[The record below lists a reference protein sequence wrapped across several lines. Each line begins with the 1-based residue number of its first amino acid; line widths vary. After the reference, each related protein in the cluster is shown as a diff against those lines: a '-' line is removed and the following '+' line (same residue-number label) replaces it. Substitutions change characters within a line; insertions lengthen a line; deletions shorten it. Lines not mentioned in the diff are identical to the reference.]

1 MYNITDTDREFQ
13 ALLTKEKLAEFEK
26 SFEKNFFTQEG
37 TLQLLSL
44 GVRAATDLKFESSRV
59 IWNTACF
66 VNVLSYDLKII
77 IRSMIYAQREWEKR
91 VFARQAAV
99 LVYESLNDLFDLLGK
114 GLKEAVKKLAD
125 CQAFEDQLKLIRS
138 DLNSFKQSH
147 FNALKEIR
155 NVAAAHR
162 DQDALKLV
170 QTIYDISWMD
180 SFSIFSSFDRIIIR
194 LGGILEVLTSRV
206 RELESLD

>member
-13 ALLTKEKLAEFEK
+13 ALLTKEKIAEFEK
-26 SFEKNFFTQEG
+26 GFEKNFLTQEG

-44 GVRAATDLKFESSRV
+44 GVQVAADLKFESSRV

-91 VFARQAAV
+91 VFARQAAL
-99 LVYESLNDLFDLLGK
+99 LVYEAVNDLFDLLGK
-114 GLKEAVKKLAD
+114 DLKEAVQKLSD
-125 CQAFEDQLKLIRS
+125 SYFFEDQLKKIRS

-147 FNALKEIR
+147 FTALKEIR

-170 QTIYDISWMD
+170 RAIYGISWIE
-180 SFSIFSSFDRIIIR
+180 SFSIFSSFDRIIIL
-194 LGGILEVLTSRV
+194 LGGILEALTSRV
-206 RELESLD
+206 KDLEALD